1 MNYKIKQRSSI
12 AGAPILSRPS
22 YSTQRPQSL
31 TTEILAHQLDAFR
44 AGYLREA
51 ALTWETME
59 DRDDTVHISAS
70 KRKKAIARHDYEILT
85 VEESAAALATKRLWN
100 TFTPICGSLT
110 LWTKTCRAA
119 SSCSCAR

>member
-1 MNYKIKQRSSI
+1 MIIAGGYATLTPGYFPASPSGFQVTAAQARLHFNKPERGKDSSLIAIIAINGLAAGRFWIDASVRMNYKIKQRSSI

-51 ALTWETME
+51 ALT
-59 DRDDTVHISAS
+59 
-70 KRKKAIARHDYEILT
+70 
-85 VEESAAALATKRLWN
+85 
-100 TFTPICGSLT
+100 
-110 LWTKTCRAA
+110 
-119 SSCSCAR
+119 